1 MQDGSI
7 VFVSS
12 ISAFQPS
19 APLGMY
25 AVSKTALVSILC
37 WSRRRLM
44 GVMTLKMDGNFV
56 RQSLEKYSDR

>member
-1 MQDGSI
+1 MQGGSV

-25 AVSKTALVSILC
+25 AVSKTALGKPVFSLHSLC
-37 WSRRRLM
+37 DRHSDVVQASEVWI
-44 GVMTLKMDGNFV
+44 MDCA
-56 RQSLEKYSDR
+56 